1 MSLKARYDDMN
12 DVKANVVPLGHGEI
26 KSALKN
32 QSEAVFIEEKKM
44 GPDKSV
50 FVKKS
55 LIDIALEF
63 KDKADEIKNKE
74 DLNKEFILDT
84 IESDIENE
92 SMENKAISI
101 ENESIENKT
110 TSIENES
117 IENKTTSIENESIE
131 NNATSE
137 ESNNN
142 EIDKSVLPTNT
153 ILVENVVPV
162 EVQIEEQENNIE
174 NNVELEE
181 TQQALNSV
189 RNAVSKSINSS
200 IEDTDS
206 NKDSDKLNA
215 DSNQITEDIENFK
228 NIFYELKN
236 MTESLVSESIENKI
250 IEIAAELAGYQI
262 DKMPEK
268 YEKKI
273 KSFLKNINCFDE
285 KIAIETNDQDYKALS
300 KIEDFKNLNKDIK
313 FIPNSQISRGDV
325 ILNCDGMYY
334 SEKTV
339 KKNQGVKKIK

>member
-74 DLNKEFILDT
+74 DFNKEFSLDT

-92 SMENKAISI
+92 SMENKAI
-101 ENESIENKT
+101 
-110 TSIENES
+110 
-117 IENKTTSIENESIE
+117 SIENESIE

>member
-12 DVKANVVPLGHGEI
+12 DVKANVVPLGHAEI

-74 DLNKEFILDT
+74 DLNKECSLDT

-101 ENESIENKT
+101 ENESIENK
-110 TSIENES
+110 
-117 IENKTTSIENESIE
+117 
-131 NNATSE
+131 ATSE

-153 ILVENVVPV
+153 TLVENVVPV
-162 EVQIEEQENNIE
+162 EVQIEEQENNIENNIE

-189 RNAVSKSINSS
+189 RNAVSQSINSS

-339 KKNQGVKKIK
+339 KNNQGVKKIK

>member
-12 DVKANVVPLGHGEI
+12 DVKANVVPLGHAEI

-92 SMENKAISI
+92 S
-101 ENESIENKT
+101 IENKT

-117 IENKTTSIENESIE
+117 IENK
-131 NNATSE
+131 ATSE

-142 EIDKSVLPTNT
+142 EVDKSVLPTNT
-153 ILVENVVPV
+153 TLVENVVPV
-162 EVQIEEQENNIE
+162 EVQIEEQENNIENNIE

-189 RNAVSKSINSS
+189 RNAVSQSINSS

-206 NKDSDKLNA
+206 NKDSNKLNA

-236 MTESLVSESIENKI
+236 MTESLVSEIIENKI

-339 KKNQGVKKIK
+339 KNNQGVKKIK

>member
-12 DVKANVVPLGHGEI
+12 DVKENVVPLGHAEI

-74 DLNKEFILDT
+74 DLNKEFSLDT
-84 IESDIENE
+84 IESDIEND

-101 ENESIENKT
+101 ENKSIENKT
-110 TSIENES
+110 TSIED
-117 IENKTTSIENESIE
+117 ESIE

-153 ILVENVVPV
+153 TLVENVVPV
-162 EVQIEEQENNIE
+162 EVQIEEQENNIENNIE

-189 RNAVSKSINSS
+189 RNAVSQSINSS

-236 MTESLVSESIENKI
+236 MTESLVSETIENKI

-339 KKNQGVKKIK
+339 KNNQGVKKIK

>member
-12 DVKANVVPLGHGEI
+12 DVKVNVVPLGHAEI

-92 SMENKAISI
+92 S
-101 ENESIENKT
+101 IENKT

-117 IENKTTSIENESIE
+117 IENK
-131 NNATSE
+131 ATSE

-142 EIDKSVLPTNT
+142 EVDKSVLPTNT
-153 ILVENVVPV
+153 TLVENVVPV
-162 EVQIEEQENNIE
+162 EVQIEEQENNIENNIE

-189 RNAVSKSINSS
+189 RNAVSQSINSS

-206 NKDSDKLNA
+206 NKDSNKLNA

-236 MTESLVSESIENKI
+236 MTESLVSETIENKI

-339 KKNQGVKKIK
+339 KNNQGVKKIK

>member
-12 DVKANVVPLGHGEI
+12 DVKANVVPLGHAEI

-92 SMENKAISI
+92 S
-101 ENESIENKT
+101 IENKT

-117 IENKTTSIENESIE
+117 IENK
-131 NNATSE
+131 ATSE

-142 EIDKSVLPTNT
+142 EVDKSVLPTNT
-153 ILVENVVPV
+153 TLVENVVPV
-162 EVQIEEQENNIE
+162 EVQIEEQENNIENNIE

-189 RNAVSKSINSS
+189 RNAVSQSINSS

-236 MTESLVSESIENKI
+236 MTESLVSETIENKI

-339 KKNQGVKKIK
+339 KNNQGVKKIK

>member
-12 DVKANVVPLGHGEI
+12 DVKANVVPLGHAEI

-63 KDKADEIKNKE
+63 KDKGDEIKNKE

-92 SMENKAISI
+92 S
-101 ENESIENKT
+101 IENKT

-117 IENKTTSIENESIE
+117 IENK
-131 NNATSE
+131 ATSE

-153 ILVENVVPV
+153 TLVENVVPV
-162 EVQIEEQENNIE
+162 EVQIEEQENNIENNIE

-189 RNAVSKSINSS
+189 RNAVSQSINSS

-236 MTESLVSESIENKI
+236 MTESLVSETIENKV

-339 KKNQGVKKIK
+339 KNNQGVKKIK

>member
-12 DVKANVVPLGHGEI
+12 DVKANVVPLGHAEI

-92 SMENKAISI
+92 S
-101 ENESIENKT
+101 IENKT

-117 IENKTTSIENESIE
+117 IENK
-131 NNATSE
+131 ATSE

-153 ILVENVVPV
+153 TLVENVVPV
-162 EVQIEEQENNIE
+162 EVQIEEQENNIENNIE

-189 RNAVSKSINSS
+189 RNAVSQSINSS
-200 IEDTDS
+200 IEDIDS
-206 NKDSDKLNA
+206 NKDSDKLHDEKNA
-215 DSNQITEDIENFK
+215 YSNQITEDIKNFK

-236 MTESLVSESIENKI
+236 MTESLVSEAIENKI

-339 KKNQGVKKIK
+339 KNNQGVKKIK

>member
-1 MSLKARYDDMN
+1 MSLKARYDNMN
-12 DVKANVVPLGHGEI
+12 DVKANVVPLGHAEI

-117 IENKTTSIENESIE
+117 IENK
-131 NNATSE
+131 ATSE

-142 EIDKSVLPTNT
+142 EVDKSVLPTNT
-153 ILVENVVPV
+153 TLVENVVPV
-162 EVQIEEQENNIE
+162 EVQIEEQENNIENNIE

-189 RNAVSKSINSS
+189 RNAVSQSINSS
-200 IEDTDS
+200 IEDIDS
-206 NKDSDKLNA
+206 NKDSDKLHDEKNA
-215 DSNQITEDIENFK
+215 DSNQLTEDIENFK

-236 MTESLVSESIENKI
+236 MTESLVSETIENKI

-339 KKNQGVKKIK
+339 KNNQGVKKIK

>member
-12 DVKANVVPLGHGEI
+12 DVKANVVPLGHAEI

-92 SMENKAISI
+92 S
-101 ENESIENKT
+101 IENKT

-117 IENKTTSIENESIE
+117 IENK
-131 NNATSE
+131 ATSE

-142 EIDKSVLPTNT
+142 EVDKSVLPTNT
-153 ILVENVVPV
+153 TLVEKVVPV
-162 EVQIEEQENNIE
+162 EVQIEEQENNIENNIE

-206 NKDSDKLNA
+206 NKDSNKLNA

-236 MTESLVSESIENKI
+236 MTESLVSETIENKI

-339 KKNQGVKKIK
+339 KNNQGVKKIK

>member
-1 MSLKARYDDMN
+1 MSLKAKYDDVN
-12 DVKANVVPLGHGEI
+12 NIKGNVVPLGHSEI
-26 KSALKN
+26 KSILKS

-74 DLNKEFILDT
+74 DLNKECSLDT

-92 SMENKAISI
+92 SMENKA
-101 ENESIENKT
+101 

-117 IENKTTSIENESIE
+117 IENK
-131 NNATSE
+131 ATSE

-174 NNVELEE
+174 NNIENNVELEE

-189 RNAVSKSINSS
+189 RNAVSQSINSS

-236 MTESLVSESIENKI
+236 MTESLVSETIENKI

-339 KKNQGVKKIK
+339 KNNQGVKKIK

>member
-74 DLNKEFILDT
+74 DLNKECSLDT

-101 ENESIENKT
+101 ENKSIENKT
-110 TSIENES
+110 TSIED
-117 IENKTTSIENESIE
+117 ESIE

-236 MTESLVSESIENKI
+236 MTESLVSETIENKI

>member
-12 DVKANVVPLGHGEI
+12 DVKANVVPLGHAEI

-92 SMENKAISI
+92 S
-101 ENESIENKT
+101 IENKT

-117 IENKTTSIENESIE
+117 IENK
-131 NNATSE
+131 ATSE

-142 EIDKSVLPTNT
+142 EVDKSVLPTNT
-153 ILVENVVPV
+153 TLVENVVPV
-162 EVQIEEQENNIE
+162 EVQIEEQENNIENNIE

-189 RNAVSKSINSS
+189 RNAVSQSINSS

-300 KIEDFKNLNKDIK
+300 KIENFKNLNKDIK

-339 KKNQGVKKIK
+339 KNNQGVKKIK

>member
-12 DVKANVVPLGHGEI
+12 DVKANVVPLGHAEI

-92 SMENKAISI
+92 S
-101 ENESIENKT
+101 IENKT

-117 IENKTTSIENESIE
+117 IENK
-131 NNATSE
+131 ATSE

-153 ILVENVVPV
+153 TLVENVVPV
-162 EVQIEEQENNIE
+162 EVRIEEQENNIENNIE

-189 RNAVSKSINSS
+189 RNAVSQSINSS

-206 NKDSDKLNA
+206 NKDSNKLNA

-236 MTESLVSESIENKI
+236 MTESLVSEAIENKI

-339 KKNQGVKKIK
+339 KNNQGVKKIK